1 VYIFKINQSLI
12 KNGLTILCTGSI
24 FKSWQLIKAG
34 FIKSLKIESKI
45 KKMKLIAIKTDST
58 IGAVLLASAI
68 CDCYDDLMKSIS
80 LNDYLMDLDHINID
94 KI

>member
-1 VYIFKINQSLI
+1 
-12 KNGLTILCTGSI
+12 
-24 FKSWQLIKAG
+24 
-34 FIKSLKIESKI
+34 
-45 KKMKLIAIKTDST
+45 MKLIAIKTDST